1 MHIIK
6 SRYPVTN
13 CVNSNW
19 ISDKDFADCSEK
31 QRDKKREFRKLL
43 KITST
48 NGEKLVK
55 QGFDIIFNSTPDENW
70 QFCAIAFSLRN
81 IRMYRSGESIS
92 NEMV

>member
-31 QRDKKREFRKLL
+31 QRDEKREFRKLL

-48 NGEKLVK
+48 NDEKLIR

-70 QFCAIAFSLRN
+70 QSVSLHFHCK
-81 IRMYRSGESIS
+81 I
-92 NEMV
+92 